1 MINTLQTLWTL
12 QTSLPLP
19 RPPVE
24 VVMSENI
31 SRLPNSLPF
40 MRKLFQWLPPFLWM
54 AAIFVFSTDL
64 FSSGNTGGILA
75 KIVLWLAPTI
85 SDEGLQT
92 IHFLVRKAGHFT
104 VYAGL
109 AFLLIRAFRIGSA
122 QRWHWH
128 WALYSFLIVGI
139 YALLD
144 EYHQSFTTSRTG
156 SIYDSLIDLTG
167 GAFMLLVLWLLS
179 LRTPKVTESASV
191 SQG

>member
-1 MINTLQTLWTL
+1 
-12 QTSLPLP
+12 
-19 RPPVE
+19 
-24 VVMSENI
+24 MSENI
-31 SRLPNSLPF
+31 SRLPNSLLF
-40 MRKLFQWLPPFLWM
+40 MRKLSQWLPPFLWM

-64 FSSGNTGGILA
+64 FSAGNTGGILA

-92 IHFLVRKAGHFT
+92 IHFLVRKAAHFT
-104 VYAGL
+104 VYASL

-122 QRWHWH
+122 QRWRWH
-128 WALYSFLIVGI
+128 WALYSFMIVGI

-144 EYHQSFTTSRTG
+144 EYHQAFTTSRTG